1 MKKIN
6 YRRDS
11 DLVCLL
17 DLHQNNETTGEKKW
31 LASWRYVFTRKN
43 SHAWTHIT
51 LQVRSLHSA
60 VLRTCLKWRNGR
72 SCASILPLSVV
83 IVRLAGRTYTLESGL
98 DERKFYFRICQC
110 PLETSRE
117 NRAKSRQPNVI
128 FLVEFFLWANFLIT
142 RTRDFLKHLQDLWL
156 SLVQWSDVEAT
167 TPPSLNPHKPILEE
181 IFPITGVESENDVS
195 DRPDFA
201 YHNSGTFRSSY
212 TFSLRFSLHLLV
224 SSWLF
229 RMI

>member
-1 MKKIN
+1 RFVLEQNALLANTDHSTMRIVDYSREKGFKKLSVAVNLAISHPALSEWKIFCFWIAFRN
-6 YRRDS
+6 KACSLVYRRDS

-17 DLHQNNETTGEKKW
+17 DLHENYGPTTGAIVALCRLENLPQMTEW
-31 LASWRYVFTRKN
+31 AELRLFP
-43 SHAWTHIT
+43 T
-51 LQVRSLHSA
+51 LIYGDR
-60 VLRTCLKWRNGR
+60 
-72 SCASILPLSVV
+72 
-83 IVRLAGRTYTLESGL
+83 
-98 DERKFYFRICQC
+98 
-110 PLETSRE
+110 
-117 NRAKSRQPNVI
+117 
-128 FLVEFFLWANFLIT
+128 
-142 RTRDFLKHLQDLWL
+142 QDLWL